1 MAVTEYLIRRKVFA
15 LLGAQFHVYDPSNQ
29 LIGYCKQK
37 AFKLKEDIRLYT
49 DESMAKERL
58 SIQAR
63 SILDFSAAYDISDSL
78 TGTQLG
84 ALKRK
89 GWTSMIRDSWIVM
102 DPSGEEI
109 GKIEEDS
116 MGMALLRRFLSNWI
130 PQSFHLVDNEG
141 LELATFH
148 QQFNPFIFKMT
159 VKVDPKC
166 PLNPLMVLASGLLLA
181 AIEGRQEG

>member
-1 MAVTEYLIRRKVFA
+1 MAVNEYLIRRKVFA
-15 LLGAQFHVYDPSNQ
+15 LLGAQFHLYDPAGQ

-63 SILDFSAAYDISDSL
+63 AILDWSAAYDISDSF
-78 TGTQLG
+78 TGTKLG

-89 GWTSMIRDSWIVM
+89 GWSSLIRDSWIVM
-102 DPSGEEI
+102 DENEQEI

-116 MGMALLRRFLSNWI
+116 MGMALMRRFLSDWI
-130 PQSFHLVDNEG
+130 PQSFHLVDSAG
-141 LELATFH
+141 TELATFH
-148 QQFNPFIFKMT
+148 QHFNPFMFKMT
-159 VKVDPKC
+159 VKVNPQC

-181 AIEGRQEG
+181 AIEGRQDS

>member
-15 LLGAQFHVYDPSNQ
+15 LLGAQFHIYDTNQQ

-49 DESMAKERL
+49 DESMSKERL

-63 SILDFSAAYDISDSL
+63 SIIDFSAAYDITDSF
-78 TGTQLG
+78 TGTKLG

-89 GWTSMIRDSWIVM
+89 GWSSMIRDSWIVM
-102 DPSGEEI
+102 DADEREI

-116 MGMALLRRFLSNWI
+116 MGMALLRRFVADII
-130 PQSFHLVDNEG
+130 PQSFHLVDSAG
-141 LELATFH
+141 TELATFH
-148 QQFNPFIFKMT
+148 QHFNPFIFKMS
-159 VKVDPKC
+159 VKVNPQC

-181 AIEGRQEG
+181 AIEGRQDS